1 MIDAPWFFI
10 AMPSRS
16 GASPGD
22 ELRPRKD
29 G

>member
-1 MIDAPWFFI
+1 MIDAPWFMI
-10 AMPSRS
+10 AMSSRS

-22 ELRPRKD
+22 DLRPRKD